1 MISAGIKF
9 ITSYLFVAF
18 FLISHFRD
26 MLRFLSDEQYSDV
39 ILVAEMIPHIEV
51 VVKPR
56 GAFIRLLT
64 KV

>member
-1 MISAGIKF
+1 
-9 ITSYLFVAF
+9 
-18 FLISHFRD
+18 

-51 VVKPR
+51 VVKPH